1 MLHSNV
7 WSGSSTLSPICF
19 AFKWA
24 SLFLRFYFSQAVTP
38 VVRAAVINSLKSA
51 LHQSERN
58 LHIPSLLKFLSV
70 LWRKTAPQTQSKHQ
84 KSQFPAGP
92 EVLLHFSE
100 PFSVF
105 LLFLYSIFLY
115 SDEGLS
121 VTVIC
126 VIPLFPYLWCCLA
139 FSHLLSLP
147 YQATFSSYLWVSDL
161 SHFLRALCYHL
172 SSLDL
177 CCNVFLCCFCAAANQ
192 NNNNKNYL
200 PTNLPWKYLLAALC
214 ALTSSHW
221 ASASWHEWHLIVTE
235 HLPDSVHSVFLMFLP
250 AHKCCKLFNI
260 KHKLAEGKCCCF
272 IIYCSFFC
280 CPAYG

>member
-24 SLFLRFYFSQAVTP
+24 SIFLRFYFSQAVTP

-105 LLFLYSIFLY
+105 FIVPVQHLPVLRW
-115 SDEGLS
+115 G
-121 VTVIC
+121 VIC
-126 VIPLFPYLWCCLA
+126 HSHLCYPS
-139 FSHLLSLP
+139 FSLSLTLLSLLSSVLFALSSYFQQLLVGEWP
-147 YQATFSSYLWVSDL
+147 LTFSACSLL
-161 SHFLRALCYHL
+161 SPLFLGSLLQCL
-172 SSLDL
+172 SLLLL
-177 CCNVFLCCFCAAANQ
+177 CCSKPKQ
-192 NNNNKNYL
+192 QQQKL
-200 PTNLPWKYLLAALC
+200 PTNQPPMKIPTCSPLC
-214 ALTSSHW
+214 ADFLSLSLSILTW
-221 ASASWHEWHLIVTE
+221 VT
-235 HLPDSVHSVFLMFLP
+235 P
-250 AHKCCKLFNI
+250 
-260 KHKLAEGKCCCF
+260 
-272 IIYCSFFC
+272 YCDWTFAWLCAFC
-280 CPAYG
+280 LSDVSPCPQMLQTL